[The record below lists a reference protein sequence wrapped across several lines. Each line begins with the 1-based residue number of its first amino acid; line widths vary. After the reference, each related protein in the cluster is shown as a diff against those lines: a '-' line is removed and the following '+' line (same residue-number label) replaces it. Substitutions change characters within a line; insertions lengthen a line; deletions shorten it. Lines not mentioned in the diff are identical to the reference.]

1 MTEALLDSLPVAS
14 LPDRYSISRS
24 VLYDR
29 IKALNI
35 EPEKRGNK
43 AYVNSNQ
50 LELLDSL
57 HAFLN
62 NGGSTADF
70 LASTGLSAEQSDED
84 ALQSSGQM
92 VAMEQVGA
100 IFSETAKLN
109 ALLVEA
115 LTQRLP
121 SPLPT
126 DPLANLEA
134 LEKAAQNGWL
144 LSTSQLAPLL
154 GLKTLGGKELQR
166 YGFTFKRVG
175 RNGAESAWS
184 VAKARQ

>member
-29 IKALNI
+29 IKALNV

-43 AYVNSNQ
+43 SYVNAHQ

-62 NGGSTADF
+62 SGGSTADF

-84 ALQSSGQM
+84 GLQSGGQL

-100 IFSETAKLN
+100 IAI
-109 ALLVEA
+109 LVEA
-115 LTQRLP
+115 IAQRLP
-121 SPLPT
+121 PFPPP
-126 DPLANLEA
+126 DPLTNLEA
-134 LEKAAQNGWL
+134 LERAAQNGWL

-154 GLKTLGGKELQR
+154 RLKTLSGKELQR
-166 YGFTFKRVG
+166 YGFTFTRVG
-175 RNGAESAWS
+175 KNGAESAWS
-184 VAKARQ
+184 VSKAPTKQLLGSK